1 MIKPTAVQPVRFI
14 EYRNGTTSLVEEGK
28 VISEASVSLTVNG
41 SLWLSWMCTPLELE
55 DLAVGF
61 LFNEGI
67 IETIREVE
75 IVRPCDNG
83 QNVDVWLNHPAEKP
97 LTWRKTS
104 GCSGGMTSE
113 EAHNRTRAL
122 PNGDMIPAEKLLVW
136 MEQLFESQQL
146 YRQTRG
152 VHCSLLTD
160 GEKVIALAEDIGRHN
175 TLDKIAGKLLRQ
187 SLAPRRRILLTT
199 GRISS
204 EMLQKATRI
213 GASILI
219 SRTSPTSLS
228 IQLAERYGI
237 TLIGY
242 ARRNQFNLYTHPQRI
257 KFSEI
262 IALNELQPATYSSS
276 A

>member
-28 VISEASVSLTVNG
+28 VISETSVSLTVNG

-67 IETIREVE
+67 VETIREVE
-75 IVRPCDNG
+75 IVHLCDNG
-83 QNVDVWLNHPAEKP
+83 QNVDVWLNHPTEKP

-113 EAHNRTRAL
+113 DAHNRTRAL

-160 GEKVIALAEDIGRHN
+160 GEKVIAFAEDIGRHN

-242 ARRNQFNLYTHPQRI
+242 ARRNQFNLYTHPQRVHFGDLI
-257 KFSEI
+257 PLKEI
-262 IALNELQPATYSSS
+262 LPSNYSLS

>member
-1 MIKPTAVQPVRFI
+1 MTKITAVQPVRYVQ
-14 EYRNGTTSLVEEGK
+14 YRNEATSLVEEGR
-28 VISEASVSLTVNG
+28 VISEASVGLTVNG
-41 SLWLSWMCTPLELE
+41 IFWLSWMCTPMELE

-67 IETIREVE
+67 IQSIQE
-75 IVRPCDNG
+75 IEILRPCNNG
-83 QNVDVWLNHPAEKP
+83 DNVDVWLNHPVEKP
-97 LTWRKTS
+97 LHWRKTS
-104 GCSGGMTSE
+104 GCTGGMTSDT
-113 EAHNRTRAL
+113 AQQRTQ
-122 PNGDMIPAEKLLVW
+122 PIPKGDIFPAEKLLGW
-136 MEQLFESQQL
+136 MDQLFDSQTL

-152 VHCSLLTD
+152 VHCSMLTD
-160 GEKVIALAEDIGRHN
+160 GEAIIATAEDIGRHN

-187 SLAPRRRILLTT
+187 SLQPSRRILLTT

-204 EMLQKATRI
+204 EMLQKAARI

-228 IQLAERYGI
+228 IQLAEQYGI

-242 ARRNQFNLYTHPQRI
+242 ARRNQFNLYTHPQRVGLTL
-257 KFSEI
+257 SEGI
-262 IALNELQPATYSSS
+262 TEGEPSPYPVS

>member
-1 MIKPTAVQPVRFI
+1 MTKTTAVQPVRYVQ
-14 EYRNGTTSLVEEGK
+14 YRNEATSLVEEGR
-28 VISEASVSLTVNG
+28 VISEASVGLTVNG
-41 SLWLSWMCTPLELE
+41 IFWLSWMCTPMELE

-67 IETIREVE
+67 IQSIQE
-75 IVRPCDNG
+75 IEILRPCNNG
-83 QNVDVWLNHPAEKP
+83 DNVDVWLNHPVEKP
-97 LTWRKTS
+97 LHWRKTS
-104 GCSGGMTSE
+104 GCTGGMTSDT
-113 EAHNRTRAL
+113 AQQRTQ
-122 PNGDMIPAEKLLVW
+122 PIPKGDIFPAEKLLGW
-136 MEQLFESQQL
+136 MDQLFDSQTL

-152 VHCSLLTD
+152 VHCSMLTD
-160 GEKVIALAEDIGRHN
+160 GEAIIATAEDIGRHN

-187 SLAPRRRILLTT
+187 SLQPSRRILLTT

-204 EMLQKATRI
+204 EMLQKAARI

-228 IQLAERYGI
+228 IQLAEQYGI

-242 ARRNQFNLYTHPQRI
+242 ARRNQFNLYTHPQRVGLTL
-257 KFSEI
+257 SEGI
-262 IALNELQPATYSSS
+262 TEGEPSPYPVS

>member
-1 MIKPTAVQPVRFI
+1 MIKHDAVQPVRYLQ
-14 EYRNGTTSLVEEGK
+14 YRSGITSLVEEGL

-41 SLWLSWMCTPLELE
+41 TLWLSWMCTPLELE

-67 IETIREVE
+67 IQSIHE
-75 IVRPCDNG
+75 IEILRPCDHG
-83 QNVDVWLNHPAEKP
+83 ANVDVWLNHPVEKP

-104 GCSGGMTSE
+104 GCTGGVTSDD
-113 EAHNRTRAL
+113 AQKHTQPIL
-122 PNGDMIPAEKLLVW
+122 NGDVFPAEKLVMW
-136 MEQLFESQQL
+136 MDLLFDSQQL

-160 GEKVIALAEDIGRHN
+160 GNKVIALAEDIGRHN
-175 TLDKIAGKLLRQ
+175 TLDKIAGKILRQ
-187 SLAPRRRILLTT
+187 SLQPSRRIILTT

-204 EMLQKATRI
+204 EMLQKAARI
-213 GASILI
+213 GASIVI

-228 IQLAERYGI
+228 IQLADQYGI

-242 ARRNQFNLYTHPQRI
+242 ARRNQFNLYTHPQRVRFDESSNAAE
-257 KFSEI
+257 KH
-262 IALNELQPATYSSS
+262 PVPYSIS

>member
-1 MIKPTAVQPVRFI
+1 MTKTTAVQPIRYVQ
-14 EYRNGTTSLVEEGK
+14 YRNEATSLVEEGR
-28 VISEASVSLTVNG
+28 VISEASVGLTVNG
-41 SLWLSWMCTPLELE
+41 IFWLSWMCTPMELE

-67 IETIREVE
+67 IQSIQE
-75 IVRPCDNG
+75 IEILRPCNNG
-83 QNVDVWLNHPAEKP
+83 DNVDVWLNHPVEKP
-97 LTWRKTS
+97 LHWRKTS
-104 GCSGGMTSE
+104 GCTGGMTSDT
-113 EAHNRTRAL
+113 AQQRTQ
-122 PNGDMIPAEKLLVW
+122 PIPKGDIFPAEKLLGW
-136 MEQLFESQQL
+136 MDQLFDSQTL

-152 VHCSLLTD
+152 VHCSMLTD
-160 GEKVIALAEDIGRHN
+160 GEAIIATAEDIGRHN

-187 SLAPRRRILLTT
+187 SLQPSRRILLTT

-204 EMLQKATRI
+204 EMLQKAARI

-228 IQLAERYGI
+228 IQLAEQYGI

-242 ARRNQFNLYTHPQRI
+242 ARRNQFNLYTHPQRVGLT
-257 KFSEI
+257 FSEGI
-262 IALNELQPATYSSS
+262 TEGEPSPYPVS

>member
-1 MIKPTAVQPVRFI
+1 MIKPNAVQPVDYI
-14 EYRNGTTSLVEEGK
+14 QYRNGTTSLVAEGL

-41 SLWLSWMCTPLELE
+41 TLWLSWMCTPLDLE

-67 IETIREVE
+67 IQSINEVE
-75 IVRPCDNG
+75 ILRPCDDG
-83 QNVDVWLNHPAEKP
+83 ANVDVWLNHPVEKP

-104 GCSGGMTSE
+104 GCTGGITSE
-113 EAHNRTRAL
+113 DAQKRTHPVLNREVL
-122 PNGDMIPAEKLLVW
+122 PAEKLLVW
-136 MEQLFESQQL
+136 MDQLFDSQQL
-146 YRQTRG
+146 YHQTRG

-160 GEKVIALAEDIGRHN
+160 GERMIALAEDIGRHN

-187 SLAPRRRILLTT
+187 SLQPSLRIILTT

-204 EMLQKATRI
+204 EMLQKAARI
-213 GASILI
+213 GASIVI

-228 IQLAERYGI
+228 IKLADQYGI

-242 ARRNQFNLYTHPQRI
+242 ARRNQFNLYTHPQRVGLAVP
-257 KFSEI
+257 STVAEI
-262 IALNELQPATYSSS
+262 SSVP
-276 A
+276 